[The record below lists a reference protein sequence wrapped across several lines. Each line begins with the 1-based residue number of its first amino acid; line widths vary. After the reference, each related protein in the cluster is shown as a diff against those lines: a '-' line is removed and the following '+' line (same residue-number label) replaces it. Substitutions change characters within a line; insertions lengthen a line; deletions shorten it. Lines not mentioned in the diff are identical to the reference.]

1 MAVTMSLYDHTLKL
15 VANKEL
21 TLTTLKVKLLDA
33 TAAFLA
39 SDATVAAVDGTGAK
53 EVSGN
58 GWAAGGPTLASVVVT
73 TVTTND
79 AMLDATDV
87 SVTAAGGSI
96 GPAYAALVYD
106 ATSNKPL
113 IYIDFG
119 QAQSAGDTT
128 DFKIVWDATGLIKHS
143 YT

>member
-15 VANKEL
+15 AANKEI
-21 TLTTLKVKLLDA
+21 TLTTLKVKLLSNTA
-33 TAAFLA
+33 TFLA
-39 SDATVAAVDGTGAK
+39 ADATVAAVDGTGTK
-53 EVSGN
+53 EISGN
-58 GWAAGGPTLASVVVT
+58 GWVAGGPTLAGVIVT

-79 AMLDATDV
+79 AMLDANDI
-87 SVTAAGGSI
+87 SVTAAAGSI

-119 QAQSAGDTT
+119 QSQSAGNTT
-128 DFKIVWDATGLIKHS
+128 DFKIVWDVTGLIKWS